1 MTIATLRAVKLMLS
15 LIIPKLKT
23 CVILQIPTTLS
34 HANPKFIVPFFF
46 FPFATL
52 LPLPLCTAPHFP
64 MEERVPPSSAAG
76 DLTDEP
82 PNRHGHGHGRRNVS
96 SYDDS
101 FDYSSV
107 SRPVGSLDLTPE
119 EDYDSNTY
127 VVQVPKDQIYR
138 VPPPEN
144 ARIVEK
150 YRNPM
155 NKRRNSCCT
164 RVCWIILVLFVIG
177 ISIGITLVILHKVYS
192 PKGAI
197 LFIADVHVKNQSRPR
212 YEFTMKVKNP
222 NENVAISYEND
233 GDAFLLF
240 KKKKLATGKF
250 PQLEQE
256 GGDSKNVRITL
267 TGSNTVVP
275 DEVSKSM
282 HDKKTERAVSLQLEM
297 NLKGEMNIGFL
308 NLWSKDM
315 HVVCDFK
322 VSTLRTGTKVLSQ
335 KCDTQIK

>member
-1 MTIATLRAVKLMLS
+1 
-15 LIIPKLKT
+15 
-23 CVILQIPTTLS
+23 
-34 HANPKFIVPFFF
+34 
-46 FPFATL
+46 
-52 LPLPLCTAPHFP
+52 

-82 PNRHGHGHGRRNVS
+82 PNRHGHGHNRRNFS

-107 SRPVGSLDLTPE
+107 SRPVGSLDFTPE

-150 YRNPM
+150 YRNPTI
-155 NKRRNSCCT
+155 KRRNSRCT
-164 RVCWIILVLFVIG
+164 NVCWIILVLFVIG
-177 ISIGITLVILHKVYS
+177 ISIGITLLILHKVYS
-192 PKGAI
+192 PKGAV
-197 LFIADVHVKNQSRPR
+197 FSIADVRVKNQSRPA
-212 YEFTMKVKNP
+212 YEFIMKVKNP

-250 PQLEQE
+250 PELEQE
-256 GGDSKNVRITL
+256 SSDSRNIHITL
-267 TGSNTVVP
+267 TGSNTAVP

-282 HDKKTERAVSLQLEM
+282 HDKKTERAVSLELKL
-297 NLKGEMNIGFL
+297 NLKGGMNLGFL

-322 VSTLRTGTKVLSQ
+322 VSTLRAGTKVLSQ